1 MAEPEPSYID
11 YEAFLDPSF
20 SPTSFANN
28 LVTSTNNPSDT
39 PLDLSTPLSR
49 VLFDIQE
56 IDTHI
61 HNSTTKSALPLLTH
75 TRDQNDAGQRVLQAV
90 EAQVAV
96 LKEGYERLER
106 DVLRKWE
113 AAEEVRG
120 AAERSWA
127 TVRLARAVGRC
138 LMLGRQ
144 LEGQLVELTPRFVD
158 NKGDESA
165 PLMREDHRAL
175 VRASHT
181 LLMLRRMFMTTADGE
196 EGYGLDRVRVI
207 RTLRSDLITPA
218 ENSVKA
224 RAQQIVNKF
233 SLKAVFMDEEHP
245 AVSPGPRAR
254 SSGATT
260 YAQQEELRARV
271 ISAITALYLLSPTP
285 KSNIPVT
292 SFSPELLLATL
303 KGYIH
308 TSLSASLAALTR
320 GLSMLPSLDRALLE
334 VSTRC
339 QHIVALEG
347 LLQTVKPP
355 VHPFL
360 IYPSSEQDGTET
372 QAALDKKKSNLLR
385 PVLQAL
391 DTSSLPS
398 YFWRSLASSLSPAVQ
413 EIVSR
418 GGVSARTMRSNQDRL
433 REDIR
438 ACVLRGSLSSSPG
451 LKREIFVEVEL
462 LVVSQM
468 KYLQRIPSALEKTSG
483 SKVRYDSTLHASGWG
498 CGFSSARERIHGM
511 RLSEGQQKPMM
522 SKRGELL
529 DERAPTWRMVG
540 AIL

>member
-61 HNSTTKSALPLLTH
+61 HTRPL
-75 TRDQNDAGQRVLQAV
+75 N
-90 EAQVAV
+90 
-96 LKEGYERLER
+96 
-106 DVLRKWE
+106 
-113 AAEEVRG
+113 
-120 AAERSWA
+120 
-127 TVRLARAVGRC
+127 
-138 LMLGRQ
+138 
-144 LEGQLVELTPRFVD
+144 
-158 NKGDESA
+158 
-165 PLMREDHRAL
+165 
-175 VRASHT
+175 
-181 LLMLRRMFMTTADGE
+181 GE